1 MFKKFNAVL
10 WQNGVYFMLN
20 NYQLEICL
28 DRFWKLTTPQCTHM
42 ELHFI
47 VVSYCHRKSMFSGRW
62 DVSRA
67 ADLLYSGTLAA
78 VINLENVSTE
88 PTDSYD
94 KGCWTEQSKVSSLEF
109 NEMFD
114 TRWELD
120 LMFCQSRP
128 VNKTCALHQNQN
140 NKKPHQWTKLEHCTR
155 GIPFKDWEMWWIER
169 YRQFQTYIPHPV
181 VTTTSK
187 YKATHKA
194 RGEQNIFECTYKY

>member
-1 MFKKFNAVL
+1 MKNIHWKLFNKLYAVL

-28 DRFWKLTTPQCTHM
+28 ERFWKLTTPQCTHM
-42 ELHFI
+42 EEELQFI

-94 KGCWTEQSKVSSLEF
+94 KGCWMEQSKISSLKCS
-109 NEMFD
+109 
-114 TRWELD
+114 TREENLIGCFAKAD
-120 LMFCQSRP
+120 
-128 VNKTCALHQNQN
+128 
-140 NKKPHQWTKLEHCTR
+140 QWAKHVHCTR
-155 GIPFKDWEMWWIER
+155 KIPFKDLEMMGRCW
-169 YRQFQTYIPHPV
+169 QLQTYIPHPV

-194 RGEQNIFECTYKY
+194 RIEQNIFECTY